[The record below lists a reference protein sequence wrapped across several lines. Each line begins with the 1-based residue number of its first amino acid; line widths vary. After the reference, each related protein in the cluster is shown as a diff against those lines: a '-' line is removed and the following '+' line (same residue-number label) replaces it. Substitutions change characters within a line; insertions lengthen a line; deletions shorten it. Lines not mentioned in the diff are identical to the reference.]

1 MCSQFFLCQAP
12 KHFYREGE
20 APSTSSMART
30 LSTASM
36 ARIGFDALQ
45 LQRFQRDAVACAGN
59 GNAAHLPLGVF
70 SRAKYL
76 FTLACAALA
85 VLLLYIISSSGFGDW
100 CKIPQSC
107 RRINYI
113 GTALLECLHL
123 QHVGL
128 LHLQP
133 CNAICPGR
141 TVVAHARTF
150 YTHVCAYYNFMF
162 RHA

>member
-1 MCSQFFLCQAP
+1 
-12 KHFYREGE
+12 
-20 APSTSSMART
+20 
-30 LSTASM
+30 M

-45 LQRFQRDAVACAGN
+45 LQRCQRDAVIGVGN
-59 GNAAHLPLGVF
+59 INVVNISLGVF

-76 FTLACAALA
+76 FTLACAALCDFTA
-85 VLLLYIISSSGFGDW
+85 VFYSSSGFGDW

-107 RRINYI
+107 RRINY
-113 GTALLECLHL
+113 TDVALLECLHL

>member
-1 MCSQFFLCQAP
+1 
-12 KHFYREGE
+12 
-20 APSTSSMART
+20 
-30 LSTASM
+30 M

-45 LQRFQRDAVACAGN
+45 LQRFQRDAVTGAGN
-59 GNAAHLPLGVF
+59 INAAHLPLGVF

-76 FTLACAALA
+76 FTLACAALCDFTA
-85 VLLLYIISSSGFGDW
+85 VFYSSSGFGDW

-113 GTALLECLHL
+113 GAALLECLHL